1 MKQAPCKDCENRGC
15 GLHHD
20 ECEKYSEYRKEREM
34 VYENRK
40 RELEKKKAD
49 KDDNGKAPETSPTK
63 SRKR

>member
-1 MKQAPCKDCENRGC
+1 MKQAPCKKCENRGC

-40 RELEKKKAD
+40 RELEKKKPYPYH
-49 KDDNGKAPETSPTK
+49 NGKTPETSPTK